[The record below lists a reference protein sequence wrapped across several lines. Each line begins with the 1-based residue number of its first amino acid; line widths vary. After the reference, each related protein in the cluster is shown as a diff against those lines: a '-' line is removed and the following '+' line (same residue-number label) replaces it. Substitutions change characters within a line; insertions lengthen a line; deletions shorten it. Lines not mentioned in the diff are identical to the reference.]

1 MADKAKETAAA
12 AAEPACSM
20 HHSGGSK
27 GTCQHCLKHKHR
39 DKDGAAY
46 KRMMTRLKRIEGQ
59 VRGIEKMVEDD
70 RYCIDIL
77 TQISAATRALE
88 TVALGLLDDHMRHCV
103 AQAVQQGGDEAET
116 KLTEARE
123 AIARL
128 VRS

>member
-70 RYCIDIL
+70 RYCVDIL
-77 TQISAATRALE
+77 TQVSAIQSALNAFNKELLAQHIKSCVVDDIRAGHDEVVDELVATLQK
-88 TVALGLLDDHMRHCV
+88 VM
-103 AQAVQQGGDEAET
+103 
-116 KLTEARE
+116 K
-123 AIARL
+123 
-128 VRS
+128 

>member
-20 HHSGGSK
+20 HH
-27 GTCQHCLKHKHR
+27 
-39 DKDGAAY
+39 KDGAAY

-77 TQISAATRALE
+77 TQVTAIQSALTAFNKELLADHIHTCVVDDVRAGKE
-88 TVALGLLDDHMRHCV
+88 EAL
-103 AQAVQQGGDEAET
+103 DELVT
-116 KLTEARE
+116 TLQKL
-123 AIARL
+123 
-128 VRS
+128 VK

>member
-77 TQISAATRALE
+77 TQVSAIQSALTAFNKELLADHIHTCVVDDVRAGKE
-88 TVALGLLDDHMRHCV
+88 EAL
-103 AQAVQQGGDEAET
+103 DELVT
-116 KLTEARE
+116 TLQKL
-123 AIARL
+123 
-128 VRS
+128 VK